1 MHELSIAEN
10 LIEIASNAAQAAG
23 VQHVQ
28 AVHLRLGA
36 LSGVVADALQF
47 SYEVAAAGTLLE
59 GSQLV
64 IQAVPA
70 AIYCAVCAQVVELPT
85 IQAFCCPVCGT
96 FSTDVRQGRELEII
110 SLEVEDE
117 QPTYS

>member
-23 VQHVQ
+23 VQQVQ

-36 LSGVVADALQF
+36 LSGVVAEALLF
-47 SYEVAAAGTLLE
+47 SYEIAAAGTPLE

-70 AIYCAVCAQVVELPT
+70 AIYCPTCAGVVELPT
-85 IQAFCCPVCGT
+85 IQAFICPACGT
-96 FSTDVRQGRELEII
+96 SSADVRQGHELEII

-117 QPTYS
+117 QPAYS